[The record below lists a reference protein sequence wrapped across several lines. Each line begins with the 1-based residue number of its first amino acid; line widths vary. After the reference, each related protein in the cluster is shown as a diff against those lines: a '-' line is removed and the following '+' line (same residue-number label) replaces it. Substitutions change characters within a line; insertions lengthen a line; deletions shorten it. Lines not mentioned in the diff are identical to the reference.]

1 MEIEPATNMANLLR
15 ILYKIEFLD
24 FDRLDKAIDE
34 IQVWVFEHE
43 LDPAKSKLRD
53 PLLPWRDLVDES
65 NLDQVQ

>member
-1 MEIEPATNMANLLR
+1 MEIGPATEMANLLR
-15 ILYKIEFLD
+15 ILYKAKMLD
-24 FDRLDKAIDE
+24 FKSIDKAIDE

-65 NLDQVQ
+65 NPDQVQ